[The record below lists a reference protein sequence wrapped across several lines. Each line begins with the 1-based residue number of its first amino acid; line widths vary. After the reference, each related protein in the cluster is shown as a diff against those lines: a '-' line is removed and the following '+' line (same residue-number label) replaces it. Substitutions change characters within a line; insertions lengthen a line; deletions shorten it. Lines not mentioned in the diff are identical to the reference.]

1 MASDDFY
8 LEQNFKLGVFSPR
21 QRAARLWG
29 TEMKLIAIFN
39 RDGGTFKTTD
49 MTEYCSLVQT
59 TFRGAGHDIEC
70 RLVEG
75 PNIVEEMEKAAATPG
90 LDGLIAG
97 GGDGTI
103 SAAAGIAWKNGLALG
118 VVPAGTMNLFARS
131 LKLPLDIR
139 VVVDVLAEG
148 NVRDV
153 DIASVNGR
161 PFVHQ
166 FSAGLHARM
175 VRYRNNMAFASRLGK
190 IQASAR
196 AALGVVLN
204 PPVFDVEYMVDG
216 VTRHREVC
224 AISVSNNEF
233 GEHPFLVPDDVAG
246 GHLGFY
252 LADVMTPPGVVR
264 LAFDILRG
272 KLKENAAVTSMTTP
286 ELELHFPK
294 SRRDV
299 RCVIDGELLPMER
312 DVLIKLHPGE
322 LKVFTSPVIQ
332 QAAA

>member
-1 MASDDFY
+1 
-8 LEQNFKLGVFSPR
+8 
-21 QRAARLWG
+21 
-29 TEMKLIAIFN
+29 MKLIAIFN

-139 VVVDVLAEG
+139 AVVDVLAEG

-153 DIASVNGR
+153 DIASVQGR

-190 IQASAR
+190 IQ
-196 AALGVVLN
+196 
-204 PPVFDVEYMVDG
+204 
-216 VTRHREVC
+216 EVC